1 MNTSPTDDDSQAVS
15 EATDLLVLLVDDP
28 TNASL
33 HAKIQKWRKAKP
45 AHDAAWLSM
54 VDIWHLT
61 GDIGPVALPLDTSTD
76 SQISIGLPKSPAS
89 PRRRAIFLAS
99 ALCMI
104 GLGFLFGDDIR
115 LSLMSDYR
123 TGTAENR
130 IIQLPDGSTAT
141 LGARSAIA
149 LRYTPQARQV
159 QVLAGEVF
167 FSVRHDDAHPFT
179 AIAGGA
185 TVRDI
190 GTRFDIDKE
199 KDRIVVAVNEGNVGL
214 TYGTAAPS
222 PERHM
227 TAGDVISIDLR
238 SRTMTTSRMDPGEI
252 GSWQQKRLTV
262 SDASVHSVV
271 ETFRR
276 YYPGII
282 VSYGEDLNASHVA
295 GTYDLTDIPGA
306 LRAVAAPTHV
316 AVREV
321 GSHFLL
327 IGGKLF

>member
-15 EATDLLVLLVDDP
+15 EATDFLVLLVDDP

-33 HAKIQKWRKAKP
+33 HAKIQKWRKARP

-54 VDIWHLT
+54 VDIWHLA
-61 GDIGPVALPLDTSTD
+61 GDIGPVALPLDISAD
-76 SQISIGLPKSPAS
+76 NQIAIGVSKSPTS
-89 PRRRAIFLAS
+89 PRRRTVFLAS
-99 ALCMI
+99 ALCLM

-130 IIQLPDGSTAT
+130 VIQLPDGSTAT

-149 LRYTPQARQV
+149 LHYTPRARQV

-167 FSVRHDDAHPFT
+167 FSVRHDDTHPFT

-199 KDRIVVAVNEGNVGL
+199 KDRIDVSVSEGSIGL
-214 TYGTAAPS
+214 TYDTPDRS

-238 SRTMTTSRMDPGEI
+238 SKTLTTSRMDPGAI

-262 SDASVHSVV
+262 SDASVHSLV

-282 VSYGEDLNASHVA
+282 VTYGKDLTASHVA

-306 LRAVAAPTHV
+306 LRAVAAPMHV
-316 AVREV
+316 GVRTL
-321 GSHFLL
+321 GSRVLL
-327 IGGKLF
+327 IGGKAS

>member
-15 EATDLLVLLVDDP
+15 EATDFLVLLVDDP

-33 HAKIQKWRKAKP
+33 HAKIQKWRKVRP

-54 VDIWHLT
+54 VDIWHLA
-61 GDIGPVALPLDTSTD
+61 GDIGPVALPLDISAD
-76 SQISIGLPKSPAS
+76 NQIAIGVSKSPAS
-89 PRRRAIFLAS
+89 LRRRAAFLAS
-99 ALCMI
+99 ALCLI

-130 IIQLPDGSTAT
+130 VIQLPDGSTAA

-149 LRYTPQARQV
+149 LHYTPQARQV

-167 FSVRHDDAHPFT
+167 FSVRHDDTHPFT

-199 KDRIVVAVNEGNVGL
+199 KDRIDVAVSEGSVGL
-214 TYGTAAPS
+214 TYDTSDRS

-238 SRTMTTSRMDPGEI
+238 SKTLTTSRIAPGEI

-282 VSYGEDLNASHVA
+282 VSYSTDLPAPHVA

-306 LRAVAAPTHV
+306 LRAVAAPAHV
-316 AVREV
+316 GVRTL
-321 GSHFLL
+321 GSRVLL
-327 IGGKLF
+327 IGGKAS